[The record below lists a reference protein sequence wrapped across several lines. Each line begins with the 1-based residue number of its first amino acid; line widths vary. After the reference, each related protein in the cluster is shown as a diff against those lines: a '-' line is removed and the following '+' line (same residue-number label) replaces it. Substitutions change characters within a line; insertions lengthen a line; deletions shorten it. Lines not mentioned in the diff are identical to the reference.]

1 MTQAVNGGPPI
12 ANLKSQIRARYG
24 MIRAGTYNPMG
35 AALNSKHTWRFSRIG
50 GFDQVE
56 LASGADLAALDQLDQ
71 KLWVALACPTT
82 NLEFDSKTLALI
94 DADKD
99 GRIRAPD
106 IIAATKWVCSMLK
119 NPDDLRMG
127 AAEISLSAI
136 NDSSLEGGQL
146 LSSVRQILAGL
157 NKSQAQT
164 ITLEDTA
171 NTAAALAQTLYNGDG
186 IIPSDS
192 AQEPEAKALV
202 EDIIACLGAET
213 DHSGKPGVSQA
224 KVDLFFTEAQA
235 YMDWRQEAVVHPQT
249 LPLGEATAEA
259 YAACQAVKP
268 KLEDYFARCR
278 LAAFDPR
285 SEDALNRDENDYLSF
300 TAKELTLSSAEI
312 AALPLSRIRAGRP
325 LPLREGVN
333 PAWADAMARFEAQVV
348 KPLLGAGEA
357 ISEDNWAAL
366 KGCFAPYE
374 AWIAAKTGGSVEKL
388 GIERLRAILAG
399 PGREALSTLIAADLT
414 FEAQVNDIAA
424 VEKLLRLHRDLFH
437 LLNNFVSF
445 RDFYSG
451 NTKAIFQAGTLFL
464 DQRSC
469 DLCLRV
475 DDPAKH
481 AAMAGPAGAYLTYC
495 DCVRKATGEKM
506 QIVAAFTNGDSD
518 NLLVGRNGLFYDRQG
533 RDWDATITRI
543 QDNPI
548 SIRQAFWAPY
558 KKAARAI
565 QEQFA
570 KRATSADELA
580 VSSLARMATVPQEPG
595 ATPARQISSRIDPG
609 MIAAL
614 SVGVAG
620 LGGMIGG
627 IATGFLALRW
637 MMPLGLLAIIGVI
650 SGPSMVLAWLKLRR
664 RNLGPILDAS
674 GWAVNARARINVPFG
689 ASLTRVAVLP
699 PGAQRDLA
707 DPFPERRPRW
717 WLYLLIL
724 LLLLAVG
731 LAWWEGA
738 FDEFL
743 SGPARSTSVLGTN
756 APASQRQ
763 KAK

>member
-1 MTQAVNGGPPI
+1 
-12 ANLKSQIRARYG
+12 
-24 MIRAGTYNPMG
+24 MG
-35 AALNSKHTWRFSRIG
+35 VALNSKHIWRFSRIG

-56 LASGADLAALDQLDQ
+56 LASGADLAALEQLDQ

-82 NLEFDSKTLALI
+82 GLEFDSKTLALI

-99 GRIRAPD
+99 GRIRAPE
-106 IIAATKWVCSMLK
+106 IIAATNWVCSMLK
-119 NPDDLRMG
+119 NPDDLLQG

-136 NDSSLEGGQL
+136 NDSDPEGAQI
-146 LSSVRQILAGL
+146 LSSARQILAGL
-157 NKSQAQT
+157 GKSQAQT
-164 ITLEDTA
+164 VTLEDTA
-171 NTAAALAQTLYNGDG
+171 NTAGALAQTPYNGDG

-192 AQEPEAKALV
+192 TQEPETQALV

-224 KVDLFFTEAQA
+224 KVDLFFTQAQA
-235 YMDWRQEAVVHPQT
+235 YMDWRQEAVAHPET
-249 LPLGEATAEA
+249 LPLGDATAGA
-259 YAACQAVKP
+259 YAVFQAVKP
-268 KLEDYFARCR
+268 KVEDYFARCR

-300 TAKELTLSSAEI
+300 SAKELTLSSAEI

-333 PAWADAMARFEAQVV
+333 PAWVDAMARFEAQVV

-357 ISEDNWAAL
+357 MLEDNWTAI
-366 KGCFAPYE
+366 KGCFAHYE
-374 AWIAAKTGGSVEKL
+374 TWIAAKTGAPVEKL
-388 GIERLRAILAG
+388 GIERIRAILTG
-399 PGREALSTLIAADLT
+399 PGKEAVSTLIATDLT
-414 FEAQVNDIAA
+414 FQAQVNDIAT
-424 VEKLLRLHRDLFH
+424 VEKLLRLHRDLFR

-451 NTKAIFQAGTLFL
+451 KAKAIFQAGTLFL

-475 DDPAKH
+475 EDAAKH
-481 AAMAGPAGAYLTYC
+481 AAMAGLAGAYLAYC

-533 RDWDATITRI
+533 RDWDATIIRI

-570 KRATSADELA
+570 KRATSADDLA
-580 VSSLARMATVPQEPG
+580 VSTLARMATAPQKPG
-595 ATPARQISSRIDPG
+595 ATSAGQISKRIDPG

-627 IATGFLALRW
+627 IVTGFLALRW
-637 MMPLGLLAIIGVI
+637 MMPLGVLAIIGVI

-689 ASLTRVAVLP
+689 VSLTRVAVLP
-699 PGAQRDLA
+699 PGARRDLA
-707 DPFPERRPRW
+707 DPYAERRPRW
-717 WLYLLIL
+717 WLYLLLL
-724 LLLLAVG
+724 LLLLAAG
-731 LAWWEGA
+731 LAL
-738 FDEFL
+738 F
-743 SGPARSTSVLGTN
+743 
-756 APASQRQ
+756 QRL
-763 KAK
+763 KAKG